1 MARMRNVEILSE
13 SFGRETPKKI
23 FSEKPTIPEKQ
34 VELTLLFDYAAAY
47 RVQEEFKD
55 VRQKMARHIENLRKK
70 YKT

>member
-1 MARMRNVEILSE
+1 
-13 SFGRETPKKI
+13 
-23 FSEKPTIPEKQ
+23 
-34 VELTLLFDYAAAY
+34 LTLLFDYAAAY